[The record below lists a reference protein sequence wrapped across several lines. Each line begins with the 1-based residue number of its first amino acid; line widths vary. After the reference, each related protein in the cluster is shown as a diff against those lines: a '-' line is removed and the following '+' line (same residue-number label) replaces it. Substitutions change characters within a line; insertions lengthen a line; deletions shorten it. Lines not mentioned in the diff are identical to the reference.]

1 MSDSFAAEAQK
12 RTSALNAA
20 NAERAAIAVALMID
34 EVVADFESSTDREF
48 RRKAL
53 AEMGKIA
60 LGQEPKQQAAQAV
73 IPLSFSIVLDPNVP
87 QVGVARRAK
96 AIPQDVEDAVVTPTV
111 AAEPTDVVELSS
123 DVPADVLPLPQEPPL
138 DLPLLTLLSMDDE

>member
-1 MSDSFAAEAQK
+1 MADSFAAAVQK

-20 NAERAAIAVALMID
+20 NAERAAIAVSMMID
-34 EVVADFESSTDREF
+34 EVVADFEASTDHEF

-60 LGQEPKQQAAQAV
+60 VGQEPKQQAPQAV

-87 QVGVARRAK
+87 QEPVARRAK
-96 AIPQDVEDAVVTPTV
+96 ALPKDVEDAVETTATQEP
-111 AAEPTDVVELSS
+111 AAPAELSS
-123 DVPADVLPLPQEPPL
+123 DVPAEVLPLPQEPPM
-138 DLPLLTLLSMDDE
+138 DLPLLALLSMDDE